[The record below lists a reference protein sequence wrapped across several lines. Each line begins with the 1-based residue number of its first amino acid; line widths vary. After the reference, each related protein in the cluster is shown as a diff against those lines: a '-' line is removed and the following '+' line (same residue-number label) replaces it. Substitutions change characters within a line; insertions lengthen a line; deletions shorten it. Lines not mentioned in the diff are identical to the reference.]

1 MSLRSMLVEKNG
13 RLFNRLF
20 QDGSFPR
27 WPTLPEDMLAKVVVD
42 ASPAMEIEYELEH
55 TGERRRLRTPEY
67 RHGFFISALH
77 GITKCEA
84 NKFAVLASTEIWTR
98 AETVALVDWLNQ
110 PIFEVDGFVY
120 DLMTTI
126 KIVADKEG
134 AHIDPAVDSEGIY
147 TGNSTDRTKSPTN
160 HEAYIRARLVKFGP
174 FTYPHIVVLCVARY
188 LVIIAQASLR
198 QNATE
203 VESLAQEVSVTRA
216 TPRAIRERITMI
228 QACPIIGRIVGLP
241 LQVLPERLVM
251 RPPIS
256 LGLESSE
263 DEQRRA
269 DVLPQYG
276 ETFIGANR
284 D

>member
-1 MSLRSMLVEKNG
+1 M
-13 RLFNRLF
+13 
-20 QDGSFPR
+20 D
-27 WPTLPEDMLAKVVVD
+27 
-42 ASPAMEIEYELEH
+42 
-55 TGERRRLRTPEY
+55 
-67 RHGFFISALH
+67 
-77 GITKCEA
+77 
-84 NKFAVLASTEIWTR
+84 
-98 AETVALVDWLNQ
+98 LVDWLNQ
-110 PIFEVDGFVY
+110 PLFEVDGFVY

-147 TGNSTDRTKSPTN
+147 TGNRTDRTKSPTN
-160 HEAYIRARLVKFGP
+160 HEAYVRARLVKFGP

-188 LVIIAQASLR
+188 LVTIAQASLR

-241 LQVLPERLVM
+241 LQVLPERLVV

-256 LGLESSE
+256 LGLESSA

-269 DVLPQYG
+269 DVLPA
-276 ETFIGANR
+276 IRR
-284 D
+284 DLHQCEP